1 MQPRGIAVTFD
12 GKYLITA
19 NKNTSDI
26 AVFSTPRLRLVK
38 RILIGHSPE
47 FIKVDSAGD
56 RLFATFEPGSSG
68 GPPGAPGAKDS
79 DDEQDEPPAEV
90 ASFRIGDWSPGPV
103 AMAGSETE
111 SW

>member
-1 MQPRGIAVTFD
+1 VQPRGIAVTFD

-19 NKNTSDI
+19 NKNTSDR

-38 RILIGHSPE
+38 RIHIGDSPE

-68 GPPGAPGAKDS
+68 RPLGARGAKD
-79 DDEQDEPPAEV
+79 DADEQNELP
-90 ASFRIGDWSPGPV
+90 
-103 AMAGSETE
+103 
-111 SW
+111 